1 MEIKS
6 QEKYE
11 CVLRGK
17 KKRKRKK
24 KKGVF
29 QERQSKFANKAKM
42 MGKRSI

>member
-17 KKRKRKK
+17 KKRKRK